1 MENEISLLIAKL
13 EEKKQKELK
22 KLEEKYKDTGVLTEK
37 LQNYF
42 SSFLGKEYD
51 DISFK
56 ELEKILKNELE
67 ELVNEL
73 DEVKEEIDTKNEVV
87 KEFNELAKEM
97 NYLHEETVEKKN
109 ELYELKQVIRK
120 LKEENF

>member
-1 MENEISLLIAKL
+1 MNKKNPQKDNLAVLILAGKVNL
-13 EEKKQKELK
+13 P
-22 KLEEKYKDTGVLTEK
+22 
-37 LQNYF
+37 NYNF
-42 SSFLGKEYD
+42 KSHEYLFN
-51 DISFK
+51 IGNCLV
-56 ELEKILKNELE
+56 LEKILKNELE

-73 DEVKEEIDTKNEVV
+73 DEVKKEIDTKNEVV

-120 LKEENF
+120 LREENF